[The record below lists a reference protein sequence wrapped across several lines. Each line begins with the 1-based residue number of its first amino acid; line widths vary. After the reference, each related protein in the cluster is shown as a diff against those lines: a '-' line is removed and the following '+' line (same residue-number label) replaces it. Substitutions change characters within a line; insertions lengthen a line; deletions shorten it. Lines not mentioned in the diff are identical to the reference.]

1 MLAPNI
7 RLNINHK
14 HKRSLYEGNFNLK
27 NSFNNEELICL
38 IEIQRRKHIDVQ
50 CNFIE
55 V

>member
-14 HKRSLYEGNFNLK
+14 HKWRLYEGNFNVK
-27 NSFNNEELICL
+27 KSFNKEKLICL